1 MPRRGERRRRP
12 PASAADP
19 NGLWIWARRHVDA
32 LRVRNFSERTIENR
46 EGYLALFIE
55 WAEARSITRPVEIT
69 KPILERYQRHL
80 FHLRKPDGKPL
91 SFRAQSARLV
101 ALRTYFR
108 WLARQNVILS
118 NPASDLDMP
127 RLGKRLPR
135 HVLDEG
141 EIEQV
146 LGLPDTSDA
155 FGIRDR
161 AMMETLWST
170 GMRRSELIRL
180 SVYDI
185 DVERGTVLV
194 RGKGDRERMVPIG
207 ERALAWIEKY
217 LGEAR
222 PALLVPPD
230 QGVLFITRF
239 GEAFEPDP
247 LTHLIRS
254 YIDRAEL
261 GKSGSCH
268 LFRHAMA
275 TAMLEHGADIRH
287 IQEMLG
293 HAELGTT
300 EIYTHVSIRKLKAV
314 HTETHPGARLARAK
328 PERDG
333 SSGSSGSGGGEDAA

>member
-1 MPRRGERRRRP
+1 MRAMPRRGERKRRP

-19 NGLWIWARRHVDA
+19 NGLWIWARRYVDA
-32 LRVRNFSERTIENR
+32 LRVRNFSERTIESR

-101 ALRTYFR
+101 ALRAYFR

-185 DVERGTVLV
+185 DVERG
-194 RGKGDRERMVPIG
+194 
-207 ERALAWIEKY
+207 
-217 LGEAR
+217 
-222 PALLVPPD
+222 
-230 QGVLFITRF
+230 
-239 GEAFEPDP
+239 
-247 LTHLIRS
+247 
-254 YIDRAEL
+254 
-261 GKSGSCH
+261 
-268 LFRHAMA
+268 
-275 TAMLEHGADIRH
+275 
-287 IQEMLG
+287 
-293 HAELGTT
+293 
-300 EIYTHVSIRKLKAV
+300 
-314 HTETHPGARLARAK
+314 
-328 PERDG
+328 
-333 SSGSSGSGGGEDAA
+333 